1 MGDEAPPKSLREY
14 AMPDETTTTITRP
27 TTVATHFE
35 LKPQFIQFISQD
47 SYAGTPNESP
57 TDHLANFLEKCNTL
71 KLTNVSDDLIRYCA
85 FPFSLRDEAKEWF
98 KEEEVRQIATWPEL
112 KKAFLYKFFP
122 PMRTSKFRNRDICYI
137 DAASGGTFMA
147 KTPEAAKTL
156 LDDMAANNYL
166 NDWSVSRGA
175 PKKGAKVD
183 QLSRGPV
190 APVCKICEVQGHSF
204 NECQYNTMG
213 VGTAQVNALL
223 NTNIRPQNNPYSNT
237 YNPDW
242 NNHPNFSYKNNQPQ
256 PPHTNYSQP
265 PGLQQRP
272 PFNPSSSSSRPNLE
286 TIMENLAS
294 SQAKQV
300 EYQAKQN
307 EFFNNS
313 LQQITAHNKL
323 MESQMTQLAQ
333 QISHLSKP
341 SGQLPGQTEPNPK
354 GHINAISLRS
364 DKELQE
370 PTRRVTEQKNTAKEV
385 IKLSEEVQGKT
396 GLEDEAKN
404 TEKEEP
410 TVIPM
415 EPYKPHVPF
424 PQRLAQ
430 AKIEKKYGKFLDI
443 LKKLHINIPF
453 LDAISEMPSYA
464 KFLKDMLSNKRKI
477 KENVTISLTAEC
489 SAILQNKLPKKLG
502 DSGSYSI
509 PIKLG
514 DIEIKNALCDLG
526 ASVSLMPLSICKKLN
541 MGELKPTRIS
551 LQLADRTIKFPLGI
565 LEDVPL
571 RVRKFF
577 IPCDFVVMEM
587 EEDANVPIIL
597 GRPFL
602 ATAEA
607 IIDMKRE
614 KSPLK

>member
-14 AMPDETTTTITRP
+14 AMPDETTTTINRP
-27 TTVATHFE
+27 TTAANHLSSSHNSSTWQRYKALQRQCPHHGIPEWLLIQTFYNG
-35 LKPQFIQFISQD
+35 LK
-47 SYAGTPNESP
+47 
-57 TDHLANFLEKCNTL
+57 H
-71 KLTNVSDDLIRYCA
+71 
-85 FPFSLRDEAKEWF
+85 
-98 KEEEVRQIATWPEL
+98 EVR
-112 KKAFLYKFFP
+112 
-122 PMRTSKFRNRDICYI
+122 SSI

-166 NDWSVSRGA
+166 NDWSISRGA
-175 PKKGAKVD
+175 PKKGGKYEVDAIATLSNTVQVLAAKVD
-183 QLSRGPV
+183 QLSSRSI
-190 APVCKICEVQGHSF
+190 APVCEICEVQGHSF

-213 VGTAQVNALL
+213 AVTEQANALL
-223 NTNIRPQNNPYSNT
+223 NTNTRPQNNPYSNT
-237 YNPDW
+237 YNPGW
-242 NNHPNFSYKNNQPQ
+242 KNHPNFSYKNNQPQ
-256 PPHTNYSQP
+256 PPPTNYSQP
-265 PGLQQRP
+265 PGFQQRP
-272 PFNPSSSSSRPNLE
+272 PFSSSSSSTSNLE
-286 TIMENLAS
+286 TIIENLAS
-294 SQAKQV
+294 SQAKQI

-307 EFFNNS
+307 DFFNNS
-313 LQQITAHNKL
+313 LQQIHAHNKM
-323 MESQMTQLAQ
+323 MENQMTQLAQ

-364 DKELQE
+364 GKELPE

-385 IKLSEEVQGKT
+385 IELSEEVQGKT
-396 GLEDEAKN
+396 GLEEEAKE
-404 TEKEEP
+404 TEKKEP
-410 TVIPM
+410 IVTPIA
-415 EPYKPHVPF
+415 PYKPPVPF

-430 AKIEKKYGKFLDI
+430 AKLEKK
-443 LKKLHINIPF
+443 
-453 LDAISEMPSYA
+453 
-464 KFLKDMLSNKRKI
+464 KI
-477 KENVTISLTAEC
+477 EENVTVSLTAEC

-502 DSGSYSI
+502 DPGSYSI
-509 PIKLG
+509 PVKLG

-551 LQLADRTIKFPLGI
+551 LQLADRTVKFPLGI

-571 RVRKFF
+571 RVGKFL

-607 IIDMKRE
+607 IIDMKKGKITFEIGDE
-614 KSPLK
+614 KMEYTLTNSKASPSMGES